1 MGIELEGLS
10 DQSFKLHGIFITK
23 VFLLILN
30 YIGFIY
36 LSMFQR
42 EGFLAFHQAKE
53 NPMCKAACH

>member
-23 VFLLILN
+23 IFLLILN

-36 LSMFQR
+36 LSMFQT
-42 EGFLAFHQAKE
+42 EGF
-53 NPMCKAACH
+53 